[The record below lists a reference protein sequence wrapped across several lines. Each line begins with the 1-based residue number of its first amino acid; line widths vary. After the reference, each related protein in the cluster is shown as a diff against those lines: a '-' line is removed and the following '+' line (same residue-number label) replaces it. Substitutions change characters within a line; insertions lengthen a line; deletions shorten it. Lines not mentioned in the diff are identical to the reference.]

1 MLTKNSTHIKMNI
14 FISIASYQDPLL
26 VSTIW
31 SAYSNACNK
40 DDLIF
45 SICDQSDNPVKVG
58 ELPFAKQIKYDHVDP
73 IFAKGPCWARHRA
86 QSFYAEEEFFLQI
99 DSHTQFLPDWDI
111 LFIEAFLKIEALGL
125 DDSYFKKPIITSYPR
140 GFEVVDFE
148 KGLFAI
154 SSGDKNTQVI
164 TYREDSIF
172 SRGSFS
178 RQIGMPTKHTEITH
192 AFLMAAG
199 CIFTRGNFI
208 KEIPY
213 DPNYYFY
220 GEELS
225 MALRAFTHG
234 FSFFHIPDVPLF
246 HLYTDVSNVPRKLH
260 WDPEDDKNRA
270 IKWYELEKK
279 SLDRLDD
286 LFAGK
291 IEDSMGLGSE
301 RSLEDY
307 ALISGID
314 LKNKKVLD
322 IEQATKSHF
331 LTSIDWGKNPINN

>member
-1 MLTKNSTHIKMNI
+1 MSI

-31 SAYSNACNK
+31 SAYSNARNK
-40 DDLIF
+40 QDLIF

-58 ELPFAKQIKYDHVDP
+58 ELPFAHQIKYDHVDP

-86 QSFYAEEEFFLQI
+86 QSFYAGEKYFLQI
-99 DSHTQFLPDWDI
+99 DSHTQFSPYWDI
-111 LFIEAFLKIEALGL
+111 LFEGAFLEIATMGKE
-125 DDSYFKKPIITSYPR
+125 DPYFKKPVITSYPR
-140 GFEVVDFE
+140 SFQVIDFE
-148 KGLFAI
+148 KGAFALNN
-154 SSGDKNTQVI
+154 GDKHTQVI

-178 RQIGMPTKHTEITH
+178 RQIGIPTKHLEVTH
-192 AFLMAAG
+192 AYLMAAG
-199 CIFTRGNFI
+199 CVFTRGDFVE
-208 KEIPY
+208 EIPY

-234 FSFFHIPDVPLF
+234 YSFFHIPDVPLF
-246 HLYTDVSNVPRKLH
+246 HLYTDVTNLPRKLH

-270 IKWYELEKK
+270 VKWHELEKN

-286 LFAGK
+286 LFAGN
-291 IEDSMGLGSE
+291 IEDLMGLGLE

-307 ALISGID
+307 ALLSGID
-314 LKNKKVLD
+314 LKNKIILD
-322 IEQATKSHF
+322 LSKATTSTF
-331 LTSIDWGKNPINN
+331 LESTDWKKNPIEI

>member
-1 MLTKNSTHIKMNI
+1 MSI

-40 DDLIF
+40 NDLIF
-45 SICDQSDNPVKVG
+45 SICDQSDNPIKIN
-58 ELPFAKQIKYDHVDP
+58 ELPFAQQIRYDHVDP
-73 IFAKGPCWARHRA
+73 LFAKGPCWARHRA
-86 QSFYAEEEFFLQI
+86 QSFYQDEDYFLQI
-99 DSHTQFLPDWDI
+99 DSHTQFLPNWDV
-111 LFIEAFLKIEALGL
+111 LFQEALLKIEAEQEN
-125 DDSYFKKPIITSYPR
+125 DSYFTKPIITSYPR
-140 GFEVVDFE
+140 GFKVLDFD
-148 KGLFAI
+148 KGLFELHT
-154 SSGDKNTQVI
+154 GDKHTQVI
-164 TYREDSIF
+164 TYRKDSLF

-178 RQIGMPTKHTEITH
+178 RQIGMPTKHSEITH

-199 CIFTRGNFI
+199 CIFTRGKFI
-208 KEIPY
+208 TEIPY
-213 DPNYYFY
+213 DPKYYFY

-246 HLYTDVSNVPRKLH
+246 HLYTDVSNLPRKLH

-270 IKWYELEKK
+270 VKWHELEKN
-279 SLDRLDD
+279 SLGRLDD
-286 LFAGK
+286 LFAGN
-291 IEDSMGLGSE
+291 IEDSMGLGPE

-307 ALISGID
+307 ALLSGID

-322 IEQATKSHF
+322 LSKATTSTF
-331 LTSIDWGKNPINN
+331 LESTDWKKNPIKI

>member
-1 MLTKNSTHIKMNI
+1 MSI

-31 SAYSNACNK
+31 SAYSNARNK
-40 DDLIF
+40 QDLIF

-58 ELPFAKQIKYDHVDP
+58 ELPFAHQIKYDHVDP

-86 QSFYAEEEFFLQI
+86 QSFYAGEKYFLQI
-99 DSHTQFLPDWDI
+99 DSHTQFSPYWDI
-111 LFIEAFLKIEALGL
+111 LFEGAFLEIATMGKE
-125 DDSYFKKPIITSYPR
+125 DPYFKKPVITSYPR
-140 GFEVVDFE
+140 SFQVIDFE
-148 KGLFAI
+148 KGAFALNN
-154 SSGDKNTQVI
+154 GDKHTQVI
-164 TYREDSIF
+164 TYRKDSIF

-178 RQIGMPTKHTEITH
+178 RQIGIPTKHLEVTH
-192 AFLMAAG
+192 AYLMAAG
-199 CIFTRGNFI
+199 CVFTRGDFVE
-208 KEIPY
+208 EIPY

-234 FSFFHIPDVPLF
+234 YSFFHIPDVPLF
-246 HLYTDVSNVPRKLH
+246 HLYTDVTNLPRKLH

-270 IKWYELEKK
+270 VKWHELEKN

-286 LFAGK
+286 LFAGN
-291 IEDSMGLGSE
+291 IEDSMGLGLE

-307 ALISGID
+307 ALLSGID
-314 LKNKKVLD
+314 LKNKIILD
-322 IEQATKSHF
+322 LSKATTSTF
-331 LTSIDWGKNPINN
+331 LESTDWKKNPIKI

>member
-1 MLTKNSTHIKMNI
+1 MSI

-31 SAYSNACNK
+31 SAYSNARNK
-40 DDLIF
+40 QDLIF

-58 ELPFAKQIKYDHVDP
+58 ELPFAHQIKYDHVDP

-86 QSFYAEEEFFLQI
+86 QSFYAGEKYFLQI
-99 DSHTQFLPDWDI
+99 DSHTQFSPYWDI
-111 LFIEAFLKIEALGL
+111 LFEGAFLEIATMGKE
-125 DDSYFKKPIITSYPR
+125 DPYFKKPVITSYPR
-140 GFEVVDFE
+140 SFQVIDFE
-148 KGLFAI
+148 KGAFALNN
-154 SSGDKNTQVI
+154 GDKHTQVI

-178 RQIGMPTKHTEITH
+178 RQIGIPTRHLEVTH
-192 AFLMAAG
+192 AYLMAAG
-199 CIFTRGNFI
+199 CIFTRGEFV

-234 FSFFHIPDVPLF
+234 YSFFHIPDVPLF
-246 HLYTDVSNVPRKLH
+246 HLYTDVSNLPRKLH

-270 IKWYELEKK
+270 VKWHELEKN

-286 LFAGK
+286 LFAGN
-291 IEDSMGLGSE
+291 IEDLMGLGLE

-307 ALISGID
+307 ALLSGID
-314 LKNKKVLD
+314 LKNKIILD
-322 IEQATKSHF
+322 LSKATTSTF
-331 LTSIDWGKNPINN
+331 LESTDWKKNPIEI

>member
-1 MLTKNSTHIKMNI
+1 MSI

-31 SAYSNACNK
+31 SAYSNARDK
-40 DDLIF
+40 EDLIF
-45 SICDQSDNPVKVG
+45 SICDQSDNPVKVS
-58 ELPFAKQIKYDHVDP
+58 ELPFAHQIKYDHVDP

-86 QSFYAEEEFFLQI
+86 QSFYAGEKYFLQI
-99 DSHTQFLPDWDI
+99 DSHTQFSPYWDI
-111 LFIEAFLKIEALGL
+111 LFEGAFLEIATMGKE
-125 DDSYFKKPIITSYPR
+125 DPYFKKPVITSYPR
-140 GFEVVDFE
+140 SFQVIDFE
-148 KGLFAI
+148 KGAFALNN
-154 SSGDKNTQVI
+154 GDKHTQVI

-178 RQIGMPTKHTEITH
+178 RQIGIPTKHLEVTH
-192 AFLMAAG
+192 AYLMAAG
-199 CIFTRGNFI
+199 CVFTRGDFVE
-208 KEIPY
+208 EIPY

-234 FSFFHIPDVPLF
+234 YSFFHIPDVPLF
-246 HLYTDVSNVPRKLH
+246 HLYTDVSNLPRKLH

-270 IKWYELEKK
+270 VKWHELEKN

-286 LFAGK
+286 LFAGN
-291 IEDSMGLGSE
+291 IEDLMGLGLE

-307 ALISGID
+307 ALLSGID
-314 LKNKKVLD
+314 LKNKIILD
-322 IEQATKSHF
+322 LSKATTSTF
-331 LTSIDWGKNPINN
+331 LESTDWKKNPIKI